1 MKITRNNVNIL
12 IMGLVCLSIFSAV
25 PVAGD
30 QIFAPD
36 YLWERGIASKTD
48 PIEIADTH
56 LGIAYRDD
64 GTLDSQGH
72 FTAFDRQDRFFETP
86 GLNCSG
92 LVVSVSRFL
101 FDKNWTLE
109 EVTRDRQ
116 GNSGNN
122 AQLGKDWDFG
132 WDLIFNLTEGKPR
145 RIIMPEPANYT
156 VEGSDG
162 ITLRGFDLHD
172 SAAWQKVLSQMKP
185 GRMYLGSI
193 SRPAPERGY
202 RVLHYHVVLM
212 LPDGKGGVWL
222 YHATRRSHVHR
233 MNISTPQGMSR
244 FMSQFKG
251 SRGNTKKILIVE
263 AMLPAL
269 APATETVS
277 ETGLP
282 PAQQQ
287 VAGQEPTPAPT
298 QKTLPG
304 MLLEARDTHRL
315 QDAPP
320 ASGPS
325 APQTLAAAQS
335 SPTVAAAPQNV
346 PELVINH
353 LSGRVF
359 KSFPELVTQ
368 IPRFAD
374 DSKNGLKFRFSNR
387 GNLARDVQIS
397 LKTPDGDVQYKG
409 QLAAD
414 ADLSVAYPSDFGRSS
429 SQPLKAGK
437 YLVDVRVDGVQ
448 WCADRFEVAMP
459 REAKPKVINV
469 KMPTTVQA
477 GQTFTVR
484 VEAQNQG
491 AESDYG
497 GITISAPDPSGL
509 RLVSAKPGRIFGTG
523 STVLSVTT
531 DKIRTK
537 VPMAERWIDLW
548 GESKVYDL
556 NVQVQAGRPGTYPL
570 YVRCALRGV
579 NVKSSVVLMDPNA
592 SDAAD
597 QQGFPVQVHKITVR

>member
-72 FTAFDRQDRFFETP
+72 FTAFDRSDRFFETP

-145 RIIMPEPANYT
+145 KIIMPEPGNYA

-162 ITLRGFDLHD
+162 ISLRGFDLHD
-172 SAAWQKVLSQMKP
+172 SAAWQNILSQMKS

-212 LPDGKGGVWL
+212 LPDARGGVWL

-233 MNISTPQGMSR
+233 MNISTAQGMSR

-251 SRGNTKKILIVE
+251 SRGNAKKILVVE
-263 AMLPAL
+263 AMLPPL
-269 APATETVS
+269 APATETAS
-277 ETGLP
+277 GKGLP

-287 VAGQEPTPAPT
+287 VTAQEPT
-298 QKTLPG
+298 QKTMPG
-304 MLLEARDTHRL
+304 MPLEARDTHRL

-325 APQTLAAAQS
+325 APGTLAAAQS
-335 SPTVAAAPQNV
+335 SPPVAAAPENV

-368 IPRFAD
+368 IPRFTD

-387 GNLARDVQIS
+387 GNLTRDVQIF
-397 LKTPDGDVQYKG
+397 LKTPDGDVQYTG

-414 ADLSVAYPSDFGRSS
+414 ADLSVAYPSDFGRSA
-429 SQPLKAGK
+429 SQPLKTGK

-459 REAKPKVINV
+459 REARPKVINV
-469 KMPTTVQA
+469 KIPSTVQA

-497 GITISAPDPSGL
+497 GITISTPDPSGL
-509 RLVSAKPGRIFGTG
+509 RLVSAKPGRIFGPG

-579 NVKSSVVLMDPNA
+579 NVKSSVVLMDPQN

>member
-1 MKITRNNVNIL
+1 VKITRNNVNIL
-12 IMGLVCLSIFSAV
+12 IMGLVCLSILSAV

-72 FTAFDRQDRFFETP
+72 FTAFDRPDRFFETP

-145 RIIMPEPANYT
+145 RIIMPEPGNYT

-172 SAAWQKVLSQMKP
+172 SAAWQKILSQMKP

-251 SRGNTKKILIVE
+251 SRGNAKKILIVE
-263 AMLPAL
+263 AMLPPL
-269 APATETVS
+269 APATETAA
-277 ETGLP
+277 ETKLP
-282 PAQQQ
+282 TTQQQ
-287 VAGQEPTPAPT
+287 VAVQEPSPAPA
-298 QKTLPG
+298 QKTLTG
-304 MLLEARDTHRL
+304 MPLEPRDTHRL
-315 QDAPP
+315 QDTPP
-320 ASGPS
+320 ASGLS
-325 APQTLAAAQS
+325 APETPAAAQS
-335 SPTVAAAPQNV
+335 SPPVAAVPQNV

-374 DSKNGLKFRFSNR
+374 DSKNELKFRFSNR
-387 GNLARDVQIS
+387 GNLTRDIQIF

-448 WCADRFEVAMP
+448 WCADGFEVAMP
-459 REAKPKVINV
+459 REARPKVINV
-469 KMPTTVQA
+469 KIPATVKA

-497 GITISAPDPSGL
+497 GITISTPDPSGL
-509 RLVSAKPGRIFGTG
+509 RLVSAKPGRIFGPG

-579 NVKSSVVLMDPNA
+579 NVKSSVVLMDPQA

-597 QQGFPVQVHKITVR
+597 QQGFPVQVHNITVR

>member
-1 MKITRNNVNIL
+1 VNITRNNVNIL
-12 IMGLVCLSIFSAV
+12 IMGLVCLSILSAV

-72 FTAFDRQDRFFETP
+72 FTAFDRPDRFFETP

-109 EVTRDRQ
+109 EVTRDRL
-116 GNSGNN
+116 GNSG
-122 AQLGKDWDFG
+122 ADSPLGKDWDFG

-145 RIIMPEPANYT
+145 RIIMPEPGNYT

-172 SAAWQKVLSQMKP
+172 SAAWQKVLSQMKS

-233 MNISTPQGMSR
+233 MNVSTPQGMSR

-251 SRGNTKKILIVE
+251 SRGNAKKILIVE
-263 AMLPAL
+263 AMLPPL
-269 APATETVS
+269 APATEAAS

-282 PAQQQ
+282 PTQQQ

-298 QKTLPG
+298 QETLPV
-304 MLLEARDTHRL
+304 MPLEARDTNRL
-315 QDAPP
+315 QDAPS

-325 APQTLAAAQS
+325 SPDTLAAAQS
-335 SPTVAAAPQNV
+335 SPPVAAAPQNV

-374 DSKNGLKFRFSNR
+374 DSKNILKFRFSNG
-387 GNLARDVQIS
+387 GNLTRDVQIF

-414 ADLSVAYPSDFGRSS
+414 ADLSVAYPNDFSRSS

-448 WCADRFEVAMP
+448 WCADLFEVAMP
-459 REAKPKVINV
+459 REARPKVLNV
-469 KMPTTVQA
+469 KMPATVQA

-497 GITISAPDPSGL
+497 GITISTPDPSGL
-509 RLVSAKPGRIFGTG
+509 RLVSAKPGRIFGPG

-579 NVKSSVVLMDPNA
+579 NVKSSVVLMDPQA

>member
-1 MKITRNNVNIL
+1 MNITRNNVNIL
-12 IMGLVCLSIFSAV
+12 IMGLVCLSILSAV

-72 FTAFDRQDRFFETP
+72 FTAFDRPDRFFETP

-122 AQLGKDWDFG
+122 APLGKDWDFG

-145 RIIMPEPANYT
+145 RIIMPEPGNYT

-172 SAAWQKVLSQMKP
+172 SVAWQKVLSQMKP

-222 YHATRRSHVHR
+222 YHSTRRSHVHR

-251 SRGNTKKILIVE
+251 SRGNAKKILIVE
-263 AMLPAL
+263 AMLPLL
-269 APATETVS
+269 APATETAS
-277 ETGLP
+277 ERGLP
-282 PAQQQ
+282 PTQQQ
-287 VAGQEPTPAPT
+287 VAQEPTPAPT
-298 QKTLPG
+298 QETLPV
-304 MLLEARDTHRL
+304 MPLEARDTNRL

-325 APQTLAAAQS
+325 SPDTLAAAPG
-335 SPTVAAAPQNV
+335 SPPVAAAPQNV

-374 DSKNGLKFRFSNR
+374 DSKNVIKFRFSNR
-387 GNLARDVQIS
+387 GNLTRDVQIF

-414 ADLSVAYPSDFGRSS
+414 ADLSVAYPGDFSRSS
-429 SQPLKAGK
+429 SQPLKTGK
-437 YLVDVRVDGVQ
+437 YLVDVRVDSVQ
-448 WCADRFEVAMP
+448 WCADLFEVAMP
-459 REAKPKVINV
+459 REARPKVINV

-477 GQTFTVR
+477 GQTFTIR

-497 GITISAPDPSGL
+497 GITISTPDPSGL
-509 RLVSAKPGRIFGTG
+509 RLVSAKPGRIFGPG

-579 NVKSSVVLMDPNA
+579 NVKSSVVLMDPQA